1 MGNNKHY
8 VDGYNMG
15 LKDRQN
21 GVEKPIY
28 YFDDNG
34 TLVCWEAIYAR
45 RVKYEDEKAM
55 ANGYMEGY
63 AKELKGPRVQ
73 AKLLS

>member
-1 MGNNKHY
+1 MDNSNHY
-8 VDGYNMG
+8 ATGFQYGVE
-15 LKDRQN
+15 DRQK

-28 YFDDNG
+28 YIDDHG
-34 TLVCWEAIYAR
+34 FLVCWEAIYAR

-63 AKELKGPRVQ
+63 AMELEGPKVKT
-73 AKLLS
+73 KLLS